1 MKISV
6 VIVAFALL
14 NGFTGPNPTQDFQGK
29 AYYFSKSSLE
39 LGTWGARISEAQKK
53 QIRKNIHPQF

>member
-6 VIVAFALL
+6 VLVACSILFQS
-14 NGFTGPNPTQDFQGK
+14 TGLEPTQDFQGK

-39 LGTWGARISEAQKK
+39 LGTWGARMSEAQKNRLK
-53 QIRKNIHPQF
+53 LV

>member
-6 VIVAFALL
+6 VLVACSILFQSIGLE
-14 NGFTGPNPTQDFQGK
+14 PTQDFQGK

-39 LGTWGARISEAQKK
+39 LGTWGARMSEAQKNRLK
-53 QIRKNIHPQF
+53 LV

>member
-6 VIVAFALL
+6 IIVAFALL
-14 NGFTGPNPTQDFQGK
+14 NGFTVPNPTQDFQGK

-39 LGTWGARISEAQKK
+39 LGTWGSRMSEAQKK
-53 QIRKNIHPQF
+53 TD